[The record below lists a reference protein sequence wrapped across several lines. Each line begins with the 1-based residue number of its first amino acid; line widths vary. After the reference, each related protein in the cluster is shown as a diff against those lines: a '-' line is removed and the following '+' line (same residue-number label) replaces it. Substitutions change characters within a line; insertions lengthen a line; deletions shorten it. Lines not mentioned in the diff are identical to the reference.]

1 MSLLSK
7 IFQKL
12 SPFFL
17 LLALLTSCDSNQM
30 IVNGIDERDANEIIV
45 FLSSKGID
53 AQKVAAPSS
62 GVGTGPSNQYSIT
75 VSSKMAVDA
84 MAALNRVGLPRKAGT
99 TLLQLFA
106 KSGLMSS
113 TMEETIRY
121 QAGLAEELSN
131 TIRKID
137 GVLDADVQISFPSN
151 QTAGNIPGSTPQKVT
166 AAVYVKH
173 QGVLEDPNNHLEI
186 KIKRLMA
193 GSVSNL
199 SYDDVVVISDRSKF
213 SDILLPPTKEMIGAK
228 AVQTHASIW
237 GLVMT
242 QSSIT
247 RFRWIFFSF
256 IFLLLLLLGAVGF
269 LVYRFYPDLI
279 SWISKKKTNPEI
291 GDL

>member
-1 MSLLSK
+1 MPFLSK
-7 IFQKL
+7 IFQSL
-12 SPFFL
+12 SPLLFL
-17 LLALLTSCDSNQM
+17 LLLCSCDSNQM

-45 FLSSKGID
+45 YLASRGID
-53 AQKVAAPSS
+53 AQKVAAPST
-62 GVGTGPSNQYSIT
+62 GVGSGPSNQYSIT
-75 VSSKMAVDA
+75 VSSKISVDA
-84 MAALNRVGLPRKAGT
+84 MAALNRVGLPRKSGT

-121 QAGLAEELSN
+121 QAGLAEELCN

-137 GVLDADVQISFPSN
+137 GVLDADVQISFPPN
-151 QTAGNIPGSTPQKVT
+151 QTGNIPSTTASKVT

-193 GSVSNL
+193 GSVNGL
-199 SYDDVVVISDRSKF
+199 NYDDVVVISDRSKF
-213 SDILLPPTKEMIGAK
+213 SDILLPPAKEMIGSK
-228 AVQTHASIW
+228 AIQTHASIW

-242 QSSIT
+242 QSSISK
-247 RFRWIFFSF
+247 FRWIFFSF
-256 IFLLLLLLGAVGF
+256 LFLLLALLATIGW

-279 SWISKKKTNPEI
+279 GLIWKKEKPSEL
-291 GDL
+291 GDS